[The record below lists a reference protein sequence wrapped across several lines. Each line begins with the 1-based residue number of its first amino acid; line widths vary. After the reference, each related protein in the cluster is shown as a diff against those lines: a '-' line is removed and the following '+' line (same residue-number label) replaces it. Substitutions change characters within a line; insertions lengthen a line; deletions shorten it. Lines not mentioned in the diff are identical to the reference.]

1 MRVPVKTPTLVPERL
16 STMTVPHGNMF
27 EQADAQRE
35 PWGFALVRC
44 DTRKAMRLE
53 QNIDFV
59 ASALRA
65 AATGLE
71 PVVERVLQP
80 RLAGEAKWPMLIE
93 LLDRQKHG
101 RQSTTYASSD
111 LQVIL
116 RALTEKL
123 PQLGYPF
130 ELDHSGRR
138 LAGELRDVRNRWA
151 HNAPFNDADT
161 YRALDTTVR
170 VLELLGALDEA
181 AEATA
186 LRKEFQAHMGR
197 AESAGATSGA
207 VSTAETVVEEAT
219 DQVDTDESLPTTTL
233 EVFSSPLVSY
243 AMAQNR
249 VNVLEAVVILH
260 TGASVRNARL
270 TIDVVASGVSL
281 GEPREHFFD
290 LTSDVPVRL
299 DDIRFNLDPSLMA
312 KVETNQPAQVR
323 VTLRDGDKVLA
334 SRAVDTDLLAA
345 HHWFFAGRQL
355 DAELLAAHVQ
365 PNHPALGPIIDDAA
379 EILRVATGRASF
391 AGYQDGD
398 PARIDAMIDAIMT
411 AVRRCDVRYSMP
423 PASWRIGQQIRTPA
437 EVLEERFGTCLDTT
451 VVLAAALERIGLRP
465 LLVIKT
471 GHAFLA
477 YARFDEAM
485 PSIFST
491 GVELRNGID
500 SGKLGVVETTK
511 LTSDF
516 ASLPLEAIHAE
527 GRAHISMDVLPE
539 VMGAV
544 DVSIARASNVWPLP
558 ATTIAADGS
567 VTVTEYTAH
576 RAAPATYVPDAYDG
590 SAPAQPDDTPAR
602 VRQWKNSLLDLS
614 LRNRLIN
621 YTDRAGIKLHTASDG
636 IAEFEDYLNS
646 GKPFDIL
653 PRDAVAQV
661 LQARGVQSAAYL
673 SDADK
678 TELFRSRREV
688 HGDVSGE
695 RYSRQLQALAHKAKT
710 VIEET
715 GSNNLYIAIGTLSWK
730 IKARVVRSPLI
741 LVPVTMKA
749 RTRGGIYQVSLDDSG
764 TSTPNYCLL
773 EKLRA
778 EYNLTI
784 PALADPELDA
794 SGIDIEKVLTG
805 TRQRI
810 MEAGI
815 EATVEPTV
823 DLAILQFA
831 KFRLWKDL
839 DEHWRDLATNPLV
852 KHLIETPTE
861 AFIGSPVDL
870 DSVQSRDTAL
880 DDLLAQL
887 PVSADSS
894 QLEAVDAAASG
905 RTFVLEGPPG
915 TGKSQTITNLL
926 AKSIVDGRRVLFVA
940 EKRAALEV
948 VRRRL
953 AEVGLAPFTLDLHD
967 KGSKPVEVRAR
978 LREALAQRPLVD
990 RESMAR
996 SSDSLSVTRRSLA
1009 RYAKRLH
1016 ETNESGRSFYSARNS
1031 ELATAGFGKGMDVP
1045 TDAAARITQVQVN
1058 AIRSALRDAPD
1069 VALRARPRV
1078 DHPWAFAG
1086 RTSGADQD
1094 PRALHAAAL
1103 AYDDAIDAMFAVTDE
1118 RFRSVLSAATAPDHF
1133 TALANLVEAPP
1144 TTMALLAAIREPA
1157 WIASTD
1163 ALLHDVDGF
1172 AERFSD
1178 VLSVLT
1184 PAALGVDLAMIA
1196 AAATDAQA
1204 SSVFGRKKKIA
1215 AAAEL
1220 LAPVVVPSVVLDHDQ
1235 LVPLT
1240 NRAAEMQLVARD
1252 LAERVAAQPGLSSHG
1267 AWSPLDPRDT
1277 AATAKEARWVSWVAD
1292 VTRASSPDDLADARF
1307 RTALEAYATRSGAP
1321 DGHLR
1326 AVVLQHRDA
1335 YAALAAM
1342 PGWSDWVGT
1351 ALPAERWQANRSD
1364 RTGSGLFSVTPDAWL
1379 EWLEVLEPV
1388 HDAGLLDA
1396 YDALLT
1402 GTASAEDALEAFD
1415 RGLALSTRR
1424 ERARATGLDQFD
1436 PDAHE
1441 RQIDKYTSAARDLRG
1456 HLPRSIPEQVVARRS
1471 FSATTAAG
1479 AAGRLVAEIN
1489 KQRSRTTV
1497 RDLMATYGDLVT
1509 ELTPCVLVSPD
1520 SVARFFEAKGDLFD
1534 LVVFDEAS
1542 QVRVADAIGAM
1553 GRARA
1558 VVVVGDSK
1566 QMPPTSFAESS
1577 SPSEDDEDA
1586 PEQVAVDEES
1596 ILAECVQARVDRFQL
1611 SWHYRSQDEAL
1622 IAFSNRHYYDDQLT
1636 SFPAPATSSSDGH
1649 GVSLRRVDGTF
1660 LRSTAG
1666 ASSRTLRTNP
1676 VEADAIVA
1684 EISRRFADDPDGV
1697 PSLGV
1702 VTFNAQQRALIEEL
1716 LRGLQDERIS
1726 GALDDAAEGLFVKN
1740 LENVQGDERDTILF
1754 STAFSKNDRG
1764 VLPLNFGPLTNPGGE
1779 RRLNVAITR
1788 ARREVIMFTSFD
1800 PSDLRAEE
1808 TTSVGIKHLRSY
1820 LEMAQRG
1827 AEAALGARS
1836 DLTLTDHHR
1845 EDVAAALRARGL
1857 SVTTNVGL
1865 SDFKVDL
1872 ALAHASTPDEPLVAV
1887 LLDSPAWAGRATVAD
1902 RDALP
1907 LEVLENLMHW
1917 PAVRRVWMPQWLASK
1932 EAVVDAII
1940 REFETAHADR
1950 RAAGPKFTESARF
1963 IEDALGGVP
1972 DATAFPTSA
1981 PVSPGVDLEG
1991 RQAPVVGLPQVQ
2003 HESLPLVATA
2013 ASLGPAAKPTTPAPG
2028 APTTGMSQAD
2038 VFDALAKLGDLV
2050 NAGILTQEEF
2060 AAKKS
2065 ELLARL

>member
-1 MRVPVKTPTLVPERL
+1 MTLA
-16 STMTVPHGNMF
+16 HDNMS
-27 EQADAQRE
+27 EQNDETARTARFNSSDGI
-35 PWGFALVRC
+35 PGGFAV
-44 DTRKAMRLE
+44 E

-59 ASALRA
+59 ASALRV

-80 RLAGEAKWPMLIE
+80 RLAGSATWPMLIE

-101 RQSTTYASSD
+101 RSNTTYASSD
-111 LQVIL
+111 LQILL

-151 HNAPFNDADT
+151 HNAPFDDADT

-170 VLELLGALDEA
+170 VLDLLGAVDEA
-181 AEATA
+181 SEATA
-186 LRKEFQAHMGR
+186 LRKAFQAHMTEVG
-197 AESAGATSGA
+197 STGTS
-207 VSTAETVVEEAT
+207 T
-219 DQVDTDESLPTTTL
+219 TDETAAQDAVEALTKQPDVSEPSPSTSL
-233 EVFSSPLVSY
+233 EVVASPLVSY
-243 AMAQNR
+243 AMAQNGIS
-249 VNVLEAVVILH
+249 VVESVQVLH
-260 TGASVRNARL
+260 TGTGIRNARL

-290 LTSDVPVRL
+290 LVTGVAVRL
-299 DDIRFNLDPSLMA
+299 DDLQFNLDPSLMS
-312 KVETNQPAQVR
+312 KVETNQPADVQ
-323 VTLRDGDKVLA
+323 VTLRDGESVLQ
-334 SRAVDTDLLAA
+334 RRVIGIDLLAA
-345 HHWFFAGRQL
+345 HHWYFFGRQL
-355 DAELLAAHVQ
+355 HAELLAAHVQ
-365 PNHPALGPIIDDAA
+365 PNHPALTPIIDDAA
-379 EILRVATGRASF
+379 EILRTATGRASF

-398 PARIDAMIDAIMT
+398 PARIDAMVDAIMT
-411 AVRRCDVRYSMP
+411 AIRRRDVRYSMP
-423 PASWRIGQQIRTPA
+423 PASWRIGQQVRTPA
-437 EVLEERFGTCLDTT
+437 EVLEGRFGTCLDTT
-451 VVLAAALERIGLRP
+451 VVLAAALERVGLRP
-465 LLVIKT
+465 LLVIT
-471 GHAFLA
+471 TDHAFLA
-477 YARFDEAM
+477 YARFDEPM

-500 SGKLGVVETTK
+500 AGKLGVVETTK

-516 ASLPLEAIHAE
+516 TALSVEDIRAE
-527 GRAHISMDVLPE
+527 GRAHLSMDLLAE

-544 DVSIARASNVWPLP
+544 DVSIARSSNIWPLP
-558 ATTIAADGS
+558 ATTISADGS
-567 VTVTEYTAH
+567 VTVTEYKAH
-576 RAAPATYVPDAYDG
+576 RATPAAYVPATHG
-590 SAPAQPDDTPAR
+590 GGGTSAPDDTPAR
-602 VRQWKNSLLDLS
+602 VQQWKNSLLDLS

-646 GKPFDIL
+646 GKPFDII

-661 LQARGVQSAAYL
+661 LQARGLQSAAYL
-673 SDADK
+673 SDAEK

-773 EKLRA
+773 EKLKA

-784 PALADPELDA
+784 PALADPEVDA
-794 SGIDIEKVLTG
+794 SGINIEKVLAG
-805 TRQRI
+805 TRRRI

-815 EATVEPTV
+815 EATVEPSV

-839 DEHWRDLATNPLV
+839 DEHWSELATNPLV
-852 KHLIETPTE
+852 KHLIEAPTE

-870 DSVQSRDTAL
+870 DEVQSRDTAL

-894 QLEAVDAAASG
+894 QLEAVEAAAAG

-926 AKSIVDGRRVLFVA
+926 AKSIADGRRVLFVA

-953 AEVGLAPFTLDLHD
+953 TDVGLAPFTLDLHD

-978 LREALAQRPLVD
+978 LREALAQRPVVD

-996 SSDSLSVTRRSLA
+996 SSDAVSVTRRSLS
-1009 RYAKRLH
+1009 RYARRLH

-1031 ELATAGFGKGMDVP
+1031 ELATDGFAAGMNVP
-1045 TDAAARITQVQVN
+1045 TDAAARITELQVN

-1069 VALRARPRV
+1069 VALRARPRP
-1078 DHPWAFAG
+1078 DHPWGFAG
-1086 RTSGADQD
+1086 GDATTESD
-1094 PRALHAAAL
+1094 PRALRTAAV
-1103 AYDDAIDAMFAVTDE
+1103 AYDDAVDALHGVTDP
-1118 RFRSVLSAATAPDHF
+1118 RFRDALSAATSSAHF
-1133 TALANLVEAPP
+1133 SALASLVEAPP
-1144 TTMALLAAIREPA
+1144 MTAELLTAIRVADWNGSVVALQRDVEEFPA
-1157 WIASTD
+1157 RYA
-1163 ALLHDVDGF
+1163 
-1172 AERFSD
+1172 D

-1184 PAALGVDLAMIA
+1184 PASLCLDLAQIA
-1196 AAATDAQA
+1196 ATAAEAQA
-1204 SSVFGRKKKIA
+1204 SNVFGRKKKVASA
-1215 AAAEL
+1215 ADL
-1220 LAPVVVPSVVLDHDQ
+1220 LAAVVVPGITLDHDQ
-1235 LVPLT
+1235 LVRLT
-1240 NRAAEMQLVARD
+1240 SRAAEMQYVARN
-1252 LAERVAAQPGLSSHG
+1252 LSERVSSHPGLSTH
-1267 AWSPLDPRDT
+1267 AMWSPLNQHDV
-1277 AATAKEARWVSWVAD
+1277 AAIAVEARWLGWVAD
-1292 VTRASSPDDLADARF
+1292 VTLASRPDDPADVRF
-1307 RTALEAYATRSGAP
+1307 RKALEAYATRTGEAE
-1321 DGHLR
+1321 GQLR
-1326 AVVLQHRDA
+1326 ALVLQYQDA
-1335 YAALAAM
+1335 YSTLAAM
-1342 PGWSDWVGT
+1342 PDWSQWVGA
-1351 ALPAERWQANRSD
+1351 ALPSDRWQASRSD
-1364 RTGSGLFSVTPDAWL
+1364 RTASGSSSVTPDAWL
-1379 EWLEVLEPV
+1379 EWRGVLAPIRE
-1388 HDAGLLDA
+1388 AGLIEA
-1396 YDALLT
+1396 HDALLT
-1402 GTASAEDALEAFD
+1402 GAASAEDALEAFD

-1441 RQIDKYTSAARDLRG
+1441 RQIDKYTTAARELRD
-1456 HLPRSIPEQVVARRS
+1456 HLPRSIPEQLVARRS
-1471 FSATTAAG
+1471 FSASTAAG

-1566 QMPPTSFAESS
+1566 QMPPTSFAESTA
-1577 SPSEDDEDA
+1577 PSEDDEDTL
-1586 PEQVAVDEES
+1586 EQVAVDEES

-1636 SFPAPATSSSDGH
+1636 SFPAPATSSSNGH

-1660 LRSTAG
+1660 LRASTG
-1666 ASSRTLRTNP
+1666 AASRTLRTNP
-1676 VEADAIVA
+1676 VEADAIIA
-1684 EISRRFADDPDGV
+1684 EISKRFAADLEGV

-1716 LRGLQDERIS
+1716 LRGLEDERIS

-1754 STAFSKNDRG
+1754 STAFSKNERG

-1788 ARREVIMFTSFD
+1788 ARREVVMFTSFD
-1800 PSDLRAEE
+1800 PADLRSEE
-1808 TTSVGIKHLRSY
+1808 TTSLGIKHLRAY

-1827 AEAALGARS
+1827 AQEALGARS
-1836 DLTLTDHHR
+1836 DVTLTDHHR
-1845 EDVAAALRARGL
+1845 EDVAAALRARGM

-1865 SDFKVDL
+1865 SDFKVDIVV
-1872 ALAHASTPDEPLVAV
+1872 AHASTPEQPLVAV
-1887 LLDSPAWAGRATVAD
+1887 LLDNPAWARRATVAD

-1932 EAVVDAII
+1932 EAVVQAIE
-1940 REFETAHADR
+1940 RELENARAER
-1950 RAAGPKFTESARF
+1950 RAAEPWFAESAAAV
-1963 IEDALGGVP
+1963 EEALADVEAPKTLAPSTSSTSDVGADVQRTPVVDRPEARHESVP
-1972 DATAFPTSA
+1972 MVASADPPAAELSVPVPA
-1981 PVSPGVDLEG
+1981 PV
-1991 RQAPVVGLPQVQ
+1991 AP
-2003 HESLPLVATA
+2003 
-2013 ASLGPAAKPTTPAPG
+2013 TPANNL
-2028 APTTGMSQAD
+2028 SQTD
-2038 VFDALAKLGDLV
+2038 VFETLAKLGDLV
-2050 NAGILTQEEF
+2050 KAGILTDEEF
-2060 AAKKS
+2060 AAKKA

>member
-1 MRVPVKTPTLVPERL
+1 MAACSSRL
-16 STMTVPHGNMF
+16 TRH
-27 EQADAQRE
+27 RE
-35 PWGFALVRC
+35 PWGCALVSC
-44 DTRKAMRLE
+44 QVGRLRRVE

-59 ASALRA
+59 GSALRS

-80 RLAGEAKWPMLIE
+80 RLAGDAKWPMLIE

-101 RQSTTYASSD
+101 RPNTTYASSD

-151 HNAPFNDADT
+151 HNAPFDEADT

-170 VLELLGALDEA
+170 VLELLEAPAEASEA
-181 AEATA
+181 AALRRAFQARMAKAEPAGVTATA
-186 LRKEFQAHMGR
+186 EVH
-197 AESAGATSGA
+197 ATTDA
-207 VSTAETVVEEAT
+207 VDSE
-219 DQVDTDESLPTTTL
+219 QFPTTTL
-233 EVFSSPLVSY
+233 EVFASPLVSY

-249 VNVLEAVVILH
+249 ISVVEAVLVVH
-260 TGASVRNARL
+260 TGVSIRNARL

-290 LTSDVPVRL
+290 LVTDVAVRL
-299 DDIRFNLDPSLMA
+299 DDLRFNLEPSLMS
-312 KVETNQPAQVR
+312 KVETNQPAEVR
-323 VTLRDGDKVLA
+323 VTLRDGEAVLA
-334 SRAVDTDLLAA
+334 SRVAEIDLLAA
-345 HHWFFAGRQL
+345 HHWYFFGRQL
-355 DAELLAAHVQ
+355 HAELLAAHVQ
-365 PNHPALGPIIDDAA
+365 PNHPALAPIIDDAA
-379 EILRVATGRASF
+379 EILRATTGRASF

-398 PARIDAMIDAIMT
+398 PARIDAMVDAIMT
-411 AVRRCDVRYSMP
+411 AVRRRDVRYSMP
-423 PASWRIGQQIRTPA
+423 PASWKIGQQVRTPS
-437 EVLEERFGTCLDTT
+437 EVLEDRFGTCLDTT
-451 VVLAAALERIGLRP
+451 VVLAAALERVGLRP

-477 YARFDEAM
+477 YARFDEPM

-491 GVELRNGID
+491 SVELRNGID
-500 SGKLGVVETTK
+500 AGKLGVVETTK

-516 ASLPLEAIHAE
+516 ASLSIEEIRAE
-527 GRAHISMDVLPE
+527 GRAHLSMDLLAE

-544 DVSIARASNVWPLP
+544 DVSIARASNIWPLP
-558 ATTIAADGS
+558 ATTLAADGS

-576 RAAPATYVPDAYDG
+576 RVAPATYVPDAYDG
-590 SAPAQPDDTPAR
+590 DGTTQPDDTPAR
-602 VRQWKNSLLDLS
+602 VQQWKNSLLDLS

-653 PRDAVAQV
+653 PRDAVAEV
-661 LQARGVQSAAYL
+661 LRARGVQSAAYL
-673 SDADK
+673 TDADK

-730 IKARVVRSPLI
+730 VKTRVVRSPLI

-794 SGIDIEKVLTG
+794 AGINIEKVLAG
-805 TRQRI
+805 TRKRI

-870 DSVQSRDTAL
+870 DTVQSRDTAL

-894 QLEAVDAAASG
+894 QLEAVDAATAG

-953 AEVGLAPFTLDLHD
+953 TDVGLAPFTLDLHD

-978 LREALAQRPLVD
+978 LREALAQRPVVD

-996 SSDSLSVTRRSLA
+996 SSDAVSVTRRALA

-1031 ELATAGFGKGMDVP
+1031 ELATEGLGTGMDVP
-1045 TDAAARITQVQVN
+1045 TDAAARITEVQVN

-1069 VALRARPRV
+1069 VALRARPSA
-1078 DHPWAFAG
+1078 DHPWGFAG
-1086 RTSGADQD
+1086 WDSDAEPD

-1103 AYDDAIDAMFAVTDE
+1103 AYDEAIDTMLAVKDQH
-1118 RFRSVLSAATAPDHF
+1118 FRESLSAALAREHF
-1133 TALANLVEAPP
+1133 TALASLVEAPP
-1144 TTMALLAAIREPA
+1144 TTTALLSAIREPGWSRSA
-1157 WIASTD
+1157 D
-1163 ALLHDVDGF
+1163 ALQRDVDGF
-1172 AERFSD
+1172 AERFAD

-1184 PAALGVDLAMIA
+1184 PASLGLDLAQVA
-1196 AAATDAQA
+1196 AAATEAQA
-1204 SSVFGRKKKIA
+1204 SGVFGRKKKVA

-1220 LAPVVVPSVVLDHDQ
+1220 LAPVVVPGIVLDHDHLVQ
-1235 LVPLT
+1235 LT
-1240 NRAAEMQLVARD
+1240 IRAAEMQAVARD

-1267 AWSPLDPRDT
+1267 AWSPLDQRDT
-1277 AATAKEARWVSWVAD
+1277 ASIANEARWVRWVAD
-1292 VTRASSPDDLADARF
+1292 VTRASNPDDAADVRF
-1307 RTALEAYATRSGAP
+1307 RRALEAYATRSGGP
-1321 DGHLR
+1321 DGQLR
-1326 AVVLQHRDA
+1326 AVVLEHHDA
-1335 YAALAAM
+1335 YATLAAM
-1342 PGWSDWVGT
+1342 PDWSGWIGT
-1351 ALPAERWQANRSD
+1351 ALPVERWQASRAD
-1364 RTGSGLFSVTPDAWL
+1364 RTGSGSFSVTPDAWL
-1379 EWLEVLEPV
+1379 EWRAVLAPIR
-1388 HDAGLLDA
+1388 DAGLVEA
-1396 YDALLT
+1396 HDALLT
-1402 GTASAEDALEAFD
+1402 GAASAEDALEAFD

-1441 RQIDKYTSAARDLRG
+1441 RQIDKYTTAARELRG

-1553 GRARA
+1553 GRAKA

-1566 QMPPTSFAESS
+1566 QMPPTSFAESTIAS
-1577 SPSEDDEDA
+1577 DDDEDA

-1636 SFPAPATSSSDGH
+1636 SFPAPATSSSGGH
-1649 GVSLRRVDGTF
+1649 GVSLRRVEGTF
-1660 LRSTAG
+1660 LRASAG

-1684 EISRRFADDPDGV
+1684 EISRRFADDPEGV

-1716 LRGLQDERIS
+1716 LRGLEDERIS
-1726 GALDDAAEGLFVKN
+1726 SALDDAADGLFVKN

-1788 ARREVIMFTSFD
+1788 ARREVVMFTSFD
-1800 PSDLRAEE
+1800 PADLRAEE
-1808 TTSVGIKHLRSY
+1808 TTSLGIKHLRAY
-1820 LEMAQRG
+1820 LEMAHHG

-1836 DLTLTDHHR
+1836 DLTLTDQHR

-1857 SVTTNVGL
+1857 SVRTNVGL

-1872 ALAHASTPDEPLVAV
+1872 AVAHASTPDEPLVAV

-1932 EAVVDAII
+1932 DAVVDAIV
-1940 REFETAHADR
+1940 RSHERAHAER
-1950 RAAGPKFTESARF
+1950 RGSGLPVAESAATF
-1963 IEDALGGVP
+1963 QETPGDPLDA
-1972 DATAFPTSA
+1972 PTSEPLAPA
-1981 PVSPGVDLEG
+1981 PVPSQIDLEA
-1991 RQAPVVGLPQVQ
+1991 QHAPVVDLPRAQR
-2003 HESLPLVATA
+2003 EAPLMATSGA
-2013 ASLGPAAKPTTPAPG
+2013 LIEPKSPEPAPAPAPAAAAG
-2028 APTTGMSQAD
+2028 ASSPNMSQTD
-2038 VFDALAKLGDLV
+2038 VFDVLARLGDLV
-2050 NAGILTQEEF
+2050 KAGILTEEEF

>member
-1 MRVPVKTPTLVPERL
+1 M
-16 STMTVPHGNMF
+16 
-27 EQADAQRE
+27 
-35 PWGFALVRC
+35 
-44 DTRKAMRLE
+44 E
-53 QNIDFV
+53 QNTDFV
-59 ASALRA
+59 GSALRV

-71 PVVERVLQP
+71 PIVELVLQP
-80 RLAGEAKWPMLIE
+80 RLAGDARWPMLIE

-101 RQSTTYASSD
+101 RPSATYAASD

-123 PQLGYPF
+123 PRLGYPF
-130 ELDHSGRR
+130 DLDHTGRR
-138 LAGELRDVRNRWA
+138 LAGELREVRNRWA
-151 HNAPFNDADT
+151 HNAPFDDADT

-170 VLELLGALDEA
+170 LLELLGADKQAPLVV
-181 AEATA
+181 A
-186 LRKEFQAHMGR
+186 LRQQFQARMT
-197 AESAGATSGA
+197 AAADQPAKAGAVMPPSDEQPSSQDETIVAADEGA
-207 VSTAETVVEEAT
+207 LTV
-219 DQVDTDESLPTTTL
+219 L
-233 EVFSSPLVSY
+233 EVFASPLVSY

-249 VNVLEAVVILH
+249 ISVVEAVLVLH
-260 TGASVRNARL
+260 RGANVRNARL
-270 TIDVVASGVSL
+270 TVDVVASGVSL

-290 LTSDVPVRL
+290 LVTDIPVRL
-299 DDIRFNLDPSLMA
+299 DDLRFNLDPSLMS
-312 KVETNQPAQVR
+312 KVETNQPAEVR
-323 VTLRDGDKVLA
+323 VTLRDGDTVLA
-334 SRAVDTDLLAA
+334 QRRVDIDLLAA
-345 HHWFFAGRQL
+345 HHWYFAGRQL
-355 DAELLAAHVQ
+355 HAELLAAHVQ
-365 PNHPALGPIIDDAA
+365 PNHPALAPLLDDAA
-379 EILRVATGRASF
+379 EILRAETGRASF

-398 PARIDAMIDAIMT
+398 PGRIDAMVDAVVT
-411 AVRRCDVRYSMP
+411 AVRRRDVRYSMP
-423 PASWRIGQQIRTPA
+423 PASWTIGQQVRTPA
-437 EVLEERFGTCLDTT
+437 EVLEDRFGTCLDTT

-477 YARFDEAM
+477 YARVDEAM
-485 PSIFST
+485 QSIFST
-491 GVELRNGID
+491 GTELKNGID
-500 SGKLGVVETTK
+500 SGKLGVVETTM
-511 LTSDF
+511 LTSDHGSVGLDEVHV
-516 ASLPLEAIHAE
+516 A
-527 GRAHISMDVLPE
+527 GRGHVLIDVLHE
-539 VMGAV
+539 ITGAV
-544 DVSIARASNVWPLP
+544 DVSIARASNIWPLP
-558 ATTIAADGS
+558 ATTIAADGTVS
-567 VTVTEYTAH
+567 VTEYTAQ
-576 RAAPATYVPDAYDG
+576 RATPATYVPDAYDG
-590 SAPAQPDDTPAR
+590 ETAAQADDTPAR
-602 VRQWKNSLLDLS
+602 VQQWKNSLLDLS

-621 YTDRAGIKLHTASDG
+621 YTDRAGIRLHTASDG

-710 VIEET
+710 VVEET
-715 GSNNLYIAIGTLSWK
+715 GSNNLYIAIGSLSWK
-730 IKARVVRSPLI
+730 VKSRVVRSPLI

-749 RTRGGIYQVSLDDSG
+749 RTRGGIYQVSLDDAG
-764 TSTPNYCLL
+764 ISTPNYCLL

-778 EYNLTI
+778 EYNITI

-794 SGIDIEKVLTG
+794 SGINIEKVLAG
-805 TRQRI
+805 TRKRI

-839 DEHWRDLATNPLV
+839 NDHWRELATNPLV
-852 KHLIETPTE
+852 RHLIETPTE
-861 AFIGSPVDL
+861 PFIGSPVDL
-870 DSVQSRDTAL
+870 DTVQSRDSAL

-894 QLEAVDAAASG
+894 QLEAVDAASSG

-926 AKSIVDGRRVLFVA
+926 AKSILDGRRVLFVA

-953 AEVGLAPFTLDLHD
+953 ADVGLAPFTLDLHD

-978 LREALAQRPLVD
+978 LREALAQRPVVD
-990 RESMAR
+990 HESMAR
-996 SSDSLSVTRRSLA
+996 SSDSLAVTRRSLA

-1031 ELATAGFGKGMDVP
+1031 ELATEGFRDGIDVP
-1045 TDAAARITQVQVN
+1045 TDAAARITEAQVN

-1069 VALRARPRV
+1069 VALRARPCA
-1078 DHPWAFAG
+1078 DHPWGFAG
-1086 RTSGADQD
+1086 GGASAQLD
-1094 PRALHAAAL
+1094 PQSLRASAV
-1103 AYDDAIDAMFAVTDE
+1103 AYDDAIDAVLAVPDE
-1118 RFRSVLSAATAPDHF
+1118 GFRNALATAAAPEHF
-1133 TALANLVEAPP
+1133 AALASLVEAPP
-1144 TTMALLAAIREPA
+1144 MPAALLAAIREPGWNESVA
-1157 WIASTD
+1157 ELQRD
-1163 ALLHDVDGF
+1163 LEGF
-1172 AERFSD
+1172 PSRFAD
-1178 VLSVLT
+1178 VLSVLI
-1184 PAALGVDLAMIA
+1184 PSALDLDLARVA
-1196 AAATDAQA
+1196 AAANEAQA
-1204 SSVFGRKKKIA
+1204 SGVFGRKKRVA
-1215 AAAEL
+1215 AAADML
-1220 LAPVVVPSVVLDHDQ
+1220 SAVVVPGVVLDHEHLVQ
-1235 LVPLT
+1235 LT
-1240 NRAAEMQLVARD
+1240 TRAAEMQSVARD
-1252 LAERVAAQPGLSSHG
+1252 LARRVATIPGLSSHP
-1267 AWSPLDPRDT
+1267 AWSPLDERDT
-1277 AATAKEARWVSWVAD
+1277 AAIAVEARWVGWVAD
-1292 VTRASSPDDLADARF
+1292 VTRASRPDYAFDVRF
-1307 RTALEAYATRSGAP
+1307 RTALESYATRDGGA
-1321 DGHLR
+1321 DGELR
-1326 AVVLQHRDA
+1326 AVVLQYRDA
-1335 YAALAAM
+1335 YAAVAAM
-1342 PGWSDWVGT
+1342 PDWSDWLG
-1351 ALPAERWQANRSD
+1351 AMLPIERWQASRMD
-1364 RTGSGLFSVTPDAWL
+1364 RTGSGTFSVTPDAWL
-1379 EWLEVLEPV
+1379 EWRTVLAPIR
-1388 HDAGLLDA
+1388 DAGLLDA
-1396 YDALLT
+1396 HDALLT
-1402 GTASAEDALEAFD
+1402 GAASAEDALEAFD

-1441 RQIDKYTSAARDLRG
+1441 RQIEKYTTAARELRA

-1471 FSATTAAG
+1471 FSTTTASG
-1479 AAGRLVAEIN
+1479 PAGRLVAEIN
-1489 KQRSRTTV
+1489 KQRSRTSV
-1497 RDLMATYGDLVT
+1497 RDLMATYGALVT

-1553 GRARA
+1553 GRAKA

-1566 QMPPTSFAESS
+1566 QMPPTSFAETSTAT
-1577 SPSEDDEDA
+1577 EDDDE
-1586 PEQVAVDEES
+1586 PTEQITIDEES

-1636 SFPAPATSSSDGH
+1636 SFPAPATSASGRH
-1649 GVSLRRVDGTF
+1649 GVSLRRVEGNF
-1660 LRSTAG
+1660 LRAADLRGSTVSA
-1666 ASSRTLRTNP
+1666 ARQLRTNP
-1676 VEADAIVA
+1676 VEAVAIVA
-1684 EISRRFADDPDGV
+1684 EISKRFADDPEGL

-1716 LRGLQDERIS
+1716 LRGLEDERIS

-1754 STAFSKNDRG
+1754 STAFSKNERG

-1788 ARREVIMFTSFD
+1788 ARREVVMFTSFD

-1808 TTSVGIKHLRSY
+1808 TTSLGIKHLRAY

-1827 AEAALGARS
+1827 AEAALGARP

-1845 EDVAAALRARGL
+1845 EDVAQALRARGL

-1865 SDFKVDL
+1865 SDFKVDI
-1872 ALAHASTPDEPLVAV
+1872 AVADPAAPNEPLVAV
-1887 LLDSPAWAGRATVAD
+1887 LLDNPAWAGRATVAD

-1907 LEVLENLMHW
+1907 IEVLENLMHW

-1932 EAVVDAII
+1932 EGVVDAIV
-1940 REFETAHADR
+1940 RELETA
-1950 RAAGPKFTESARF
+1950 RAERLAAETDVAASA
-1963 IEDALGGVP
+1963 EAVDE
-1972 DATAFPTSA
+1972 AF
-1981 PVSPGVDLEG
+1981 
-1991 RQAPVVGLPQVQ
+1991 VGLPTPSTFLPGVPTSPQIGLEAQPTLPVEPPTTGEPAPEPR
-2003 HESLPLVATA
+2003 ESVPLVASVP
-2013 ASLGPAAKPTTPAPG
+2013 ASSPTVAPAP
-2028 APTTGMSQAD
+2028 APAMSHGD
-2038 VFDALAKLGDLV
+2038 VFDTLAKLGDLV
-2050 NAGILTQEEF
+2050 KAGVLTEEEF
-2060 AAKKS
+2060 ATKKA

>member
-1 MRVPVKTPTLVPERL
+1 M
-16 STMTVPHGNMF
+16 
-27 EQADAQRE
+27 
-35 PWGFALVRC
+35 
-44 DTRKAMRLE
+44 E

-59 ASALRA
+59 GSALRS

-80 RLAGEAKWPMLIE
+80 RLAGDAKWPMLIE

-101 RQSTTYASSD
+101 RPNTTYASSD

-151 HNAPFNDADT
+151 HNAPFDVADT

-170 VLELLGALDEA
+170 VLELLGAPDEA
-181 AEATA
+181 SEATA
-186 LRKEFQAHMGR
+186 LRKTFQARM
-197 AESAGATSGA
+197 AQA
-207 VSTAETVVEEAT
+207 VSASTATAEPAPELAAET
-219 DQVDTDESLPTTTL
+219 PTNPVGPGRSVPATTL
-233 EVFSSPLVSY
+233 EVFASPVVSY

-249 VNVLEAVVILH
+249 ISVVEAVLILH
-260 TGASVRNARL
+260 TGANVRNARL
-270 TIDVVASGVSL
+270 TIDVVAAGTSL

-290 LTSDVPVRL
+290 LVTDVAVRL
-299 DDIRFNLDPSLMA
+299 DDLRFNLDPSLMS
-312 KVETNQPAQVR
+312 KVETNQPAEVR
-323 VTLRDGDKVLA
+323 VTLRDGETVLA
-334 SRAVDTDLLAA
+334 SRVAEIDLLAA
-345 HHWFFAGRQL
+345 HHWYFFGRQL
-355 DAELLAAHVQ
+355 HAELLAAHVQ
-365 PNHPALGPIIDDAA
+365 PNHPALAPIIDDAA
-379 EILRVATGRASF
+379 EILRTTTGRASF

-398 PARIDAMIDAIMT
+398 PARIDAMVDAIML
-411 AVRRCDVRYSMP
+411 AVRRRDVRYSMP
-423 PASWRIGQQIRTPA
+423 PASWRIGQQVRTPA
-437 EVLEERFGTCLDTT
+437 EVLEDRFGTCLDTT
-451 VVLAAALERIGLRP
+451 VVLAAALERVGLRP

-477 YARFDEAM
+477 YSRFDEPM

-500 SGKLGVVETTK
+500 AGKLGVVETTK

-516 ASLPLEAIHAE
+516 ASLSVEDIHAE
-527 GRAHISMDVLPE
+527 GRAHLSMDLLAE

-544 DVSIARASNVWPLP
+544 DVSIARASNIWPLP
-558 ATTIAADGS
+558 ATTIAPDGS

-576 RAAPATYVPDAYDG
+576 RTAPATYVPDAYDG
-590 SAPAQPDDTPAR
+590 DGTAAQPDDTPAR
-602 VRQWKNSLLDLS
+602 VQQWKNGLLDLS

-653 PRDAVAQV
+653 PRDAVAEV
-661 LQARGVQSAAYL
+661 LRARGVQSAAYL

-730 IKARVVRSPLI
+730 IKTRVVRSPLI

-794 SGIDIEKVLTG
+794 SGISIENVLAG
-805 TRQRI
+805 TRKRI

-870 DSVQSRDTAL
+870 DTVQSRGTAL

-953 AEVGLAPFTLDLHD
+953 TDVGLAPFTLDLHD

-978 LREALAQRPLVD
+978 LREALAQRPVVD

-996 SSDSLSVTRRSLA
+996 SSDAVSVTRRSLA

-1031 ELATAGFGKGMDVP
+1031 ELATEGLGTGMDVP
-1045 TDAAARITQVQVN
+1045 TDAAARITEAQVN

-1069 VALRARPRV
+1069 VALRARPRA

-1086 RTSGADQD
+1086 WDSTSESD

-1103 AYDDAIDAMFAVTDE
+1103 AYDKAVDAMLAVTDE
-1118 RFRSVLSAATAPDHF
+1118 HFRDALSAATAPEHF
-1133 TALANLVEAPP
+1133 AALASLVEAPP
-1144 TTMALLAAIREPA
+1144 TTMTLLAAIREPG
-1157 WIASTD
+1157 WNDSTD
-1163 ALLHDVDGF
+1163 ALQRDVRGF
-1172 AERFSD
+1172 AERFAD

-1184 PAALGVDLAMIA
+1184 PASLGLDLAQIA
-1196 AAATDAQA
+1196 AAATEAQA
-1204 SSVFGRKKKIA
+1204 SGVFGRKKKVA
-1215 AAAEL
+1215 ATAEL
-1220 LAPVVVPSVVLDHDQ
+1220 LAPVVVPGIVLDHDHLVQ
-1235 LVPLT
+1235 LT
-1240 NRAAEMQLVARD
+1240 SRASEMQSVARD

-1267 AWSPLDPRDT
+1267 AWSPLDQQDT
-1277 AATAKEARWVSWVAD
+1277 TSIANEARWVRWVAD
-1292 VTRASSPDDLADARF
+1292 VTRAFDPDDAADVRF
-1307 RTALEAYATRSGAP
+1307 RTALAAYATRQGGP
-1321 DGHLR
+1321 DGQLR
-1326 AVVLQHRDA
+1326 ALVLQHRDA
-1335 YAALAAM
+1335 YATLAAM
-1342 PGWSDWVGT
+1342 PDWSGWVGA
-1351 ALPAERWQANRSD
+1351 ALPMERWQASRTD
-1364 RTGSGLFSVTPDAWL
+1364 RTGSGTFSVTADAWL
-1379 EWLEVLEPV
+1379 EWREVLAPIR
-1388 HDAGLLDA
+1388 DAGLIEA
-1396 YDALLT
+1396 HDALLT
-1402 GTASAEDALEAFD
+1402 GAASAEDALEAFD

-1441 RQIDKYTSAARDLRG
+1441 RQIDKYTTAARELRG

-1553 GRARA
+1553 GRAKA

-1566 QMPPTSFAESS
+1566 QMPPTSFAESTTAS
-1577 SPSEDDEDA
+1577 DDDEDA
-1586 PEQVAVDEES
+1586 PEQVSVDEES

-1636 SFPAPATSSSDGH
+1636 SFPAPATSSSRGH

-1660 LRSTAG
+1660 LRAADLQSSAG
-1666 ASSRTLRTNP
+1666 TSRRMLRTNP

-1684 EISRRFADDPDGV
+1684 EINARFTEDAEGI

-1716 LRGLQDERIS
+1716 LRGLEDERIS
-1726 GALDDAAEGLFVKN
+1726 SALDDAAEGLFVKN

-1754 STAFSKNDRG
+1754 STAFSKNERG

-1788 ARREVIMFTSFD
+1788 ARREVVMFTSFD

-1808 TTSVGIKHLRSY
+1808 TTSLGIKHLRAY
-1820 LEMAQRG
+1820 LEMAHHG

-1872 ALAHASTPDEPLVAV
+1872 AVAHASAPDEPLVAV

-1932 EAVVDAII
+1932 EAAINGI
-1940 REFETAHADR
+1940 VRELETAHAER
-1950 RAAGPKFTESARF
+1950 KAAEPQVAESAAAV
-1963 IEDALGGVP
+1963 EEALGGEPNPAAFAPAAPTSPDINLEVRRAPVP
-1972 DATAFPTSA
+1972 EITEAQRDSVSMVASAATSGLTVSAPTPEPEPAPAPAPAPGGSA
-1981 PVSPGVDLEG
+1981 PVL
-1991 RQAPVVGLPQVQ
+1991 
-2003 HESLPLVATA
+2003 
-2013 ASLGPAAKPTTPAPG
+2013 
-2028 APTTGMSQAD
+2028 SQAE

-2050 NAGILTQEEF
+2050 KAGILTDEEF
-2060 AAKKS
+2060 TAKKA